1 MGAPLWILKVFDV
14 KNLILG
20 IPNSD
25 PMIDIGLIFCCTC
38 RVFMHGIVLF
48 LLKFMFYIFSKLNA
62 SLTQV
67 GDVEKVSSENKKIA
81 ESELAC
87 TYLKYIHPHNNI
99 LVIFIHGSFI

>member
-1 MGAPLWILKVFDV
+1 MGAPLWVLKVFDV

-25 PMIDIGLIFCCTC
+25 PMIDIDIGLIFCCTC

-48 LLKFMFYIFSKLNA
+48 LIKFMFYIFSKLNA

-67 GDVEKVSSENKKIA
+67 GDVEKVSSENKK
-81 ESELAC
+81 L
-87 TYLKYIHPHNNI
+87 LKVNLHVPI
-99 LVIFIHGSFI
+99 LNIFIPITMFL